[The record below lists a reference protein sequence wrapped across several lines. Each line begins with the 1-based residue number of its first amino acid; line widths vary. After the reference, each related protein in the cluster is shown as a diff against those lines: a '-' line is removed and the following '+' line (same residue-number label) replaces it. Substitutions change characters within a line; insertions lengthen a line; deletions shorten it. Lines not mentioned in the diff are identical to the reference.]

1 MIDGESSKAELLQ
14 SSKSSSGDITAV
26 ILTFTWSKSL
36 KIWHQKQQL
45 KLITLKELWLDKHSK
60 LSTRDRR
67 HEEIEWETGL
77 TAEFDHVDHLEEIH
91 VSNMIQQDL

>member
-45 KLITLKELWLDKHSK
+45 KLITLKELWLDKTLWTLNQGQKTSLEKH
-60 LSTRDRR
+60 
-67 HEEIEWETGL
+67 
-77 TAEFDHVDHLEEIH
+77 FDHLEAWNVCEKH
-91 VSNMIQQDL
+91 MKYKSE